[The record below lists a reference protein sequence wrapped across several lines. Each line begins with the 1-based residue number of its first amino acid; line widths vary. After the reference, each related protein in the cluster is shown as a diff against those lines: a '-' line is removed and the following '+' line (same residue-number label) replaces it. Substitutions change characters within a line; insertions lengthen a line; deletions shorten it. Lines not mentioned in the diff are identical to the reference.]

1 MATTTS
7 SFSAANFSS
16 RPTSY
21 NVGSVTH
28 RPVRYGRKCWGS
40 RWNRVVSSMRSL
52 VVSFTY
58 IYIHLLS
65 IAAQIDRLDNVQ
77 WHNIQT
83 VQFNNKQKI
92 RCYKR
97 IWNLLRAYTI
107 NDFLSF
113 CVRANGTGYGCAFL
127 SRLNTILSR
136 LSGIRWLRQE
146 FGFNILLKKIEG

>member
-1 MATTTS
+1 MDI
-7 SFSAANFSS
+7 
-16 RPTSY
+16 
-21 NVGSVTH
+21 
-28 RPVRYGRKCWGS
+28 YG
-40 RWNRVVSSMRSL
+40 NMYDIDNIL
-52 VVSFTY
+52 
-58 IYIHLLS
+58 YIHLLS

-146 FGFNILLKKIEG
+146 FGFNILLKKLKVSCSLRSANGDNDNSLQNEQ